1 MSTRQAGKP
10 GAVGACNRANTSR
23 FYMLRLARK
32 LAKRAAQQRQQSG
45 EPQPIKATAHTRHTL
60 SLRPRS
66 ASTETEAR
74 RMARLSVAAEFLA
87 RFIAILKDT
96 PDQADAHRCMV
107 SPWGDGSLDQAAQA
121 LRAGD
126 PQQAVTMLALAT
138 EQARQPVGVD
148 SFSDR
153 HPNPSGQD
161 VERARRQRADI
172 LRAIRSTRMLTSN
185 PRHAL
190 DLTELVPGFLLEDFA
205 GPNKPAATDSASTE
219 GGAA

>member
-1 MSTRQAGKP
+1 MSRTKAGSP
-10 GAVGACNRANTSR
+10 GAVGASNRANTSR

-32 LAKRAAQQRQQSG
+32 LAKRAAQQRQSG
-45 EPQPIKATAHTRHTL
+45 APQPIKATAHTRHTL

-66 ASTETEAR
+66 ASTETSTR
-74 RMARLSVAAEFLA
+74 RMARLKVAADFLA
-87 RFIAILKDT
+87 AFIAILKDT

-126 PQQAVTMLALAT
+126 PQQAVKMLAQAT
-138 EQARQPVGVD
+138 EQAREPVSVE

-153 HPNPSGQD
+153 HPNPSGPD
-161 VERARRQRADI
+161 VARARCQRADV
-172 LRAIRSTRMLTSN
+172 LRAIRSTRMLMSN
-185 PRHAL
+185 PEHAL

-205 GPNKPAATDSASTE
+205 GPHQPAATDSASTE

>member
-1 MSTRQAGKP
+1 MSTRQAGNP
-10 GAVGACNRANTSR
+10 GVVGASNRANTSR

-32 LAKRAAQQRQQSG
+32 LAKRAAQQRQSG
-45 EPQPIKATAHTRHTL
+45 APQPIKATAHKRQTL

-74 RMARLSVAAEFLA
+74 RMARLSVAADFLA
-87 RFIAILKDT
+87 AFIAILKDT

-126 PQQAVTMLALAT
+126 PQQAVKMLAQAT
-138 EQARQPVGVD
+138 EQAREPVSVE

-153 HPNPSGQD
+153 HPNPSGPD
-161 VERARRQRADI
+161 VARARCQRADV
-172 LRAIRSTRMLTSN
+172 LRAIRSTRMLMSN
-185 PRHAL
+185 PDHAL
-190 DLTELVPGFLLEDFA
+190 DLNELVPGFLLEDFA
-205 GPNKPAATDSASTE
+205 GPNKPAATARASTE